1 MASVS
6 GGGAA
11 EATVAVAVSG
21 GGRSRRAARWAA
33 EHLLPH
39 ADRVLLIHVIPVV
52 TSIPS
57 PSGHRIPIERMEREV
72 VEMYVQDVKSKS
84 QQVFSTFKR
93 LCGRRN
99 VETLVLEGEN
109 PAVALLRYV
118 SECGD
123 NLYPHHLLR
132 IFKRPDVATVLLKS
146 APCSCNIFAVSK
158 RHLSMK
164 FANDPFVG
172 GNNMQIQKISHKAF
186 VASQKKLI
194 FDKQSLYGSQD
205 SETLQKPALVEA
217 SSYPKFSSD
226 GSASIDA
233 GQGSE
238 NALMI
243 PHNGDLHE
251 KSSNEAPV
259 EAVKLRIELQ
269 NTLAMYNRACD
280 DLIHAKKKIHLL
292 SAECSGE
299 AEKVKD
305 ALEREKMLNKVVAEE
320 KAKHLKAM
328 KEVEQAKEL
337 LAKEVLDRH
346 KAEIAANRVSS
357 EKSRVVEAFLSSER
371 RCRRYSRNEI
381 EVATDNFSD
390 TKKIGEG
397 SYGDVYKCSLDHTA
411 VAVKVEILS
420 QLRHPHMLLLLGFC
434 PENGCLVYE
443 YMENGS
449 LEDQLFYNKGK
460 EPLPWNARFR
470 IIFEVACGLA
480 FLHGTKPEPIVHR
493 DLKPGNILLDR
504 NYVSKIGDVGL
515 AKLVS
520 DVVPDGLTEYKETIL
535 AGTLYYMD
543 PEYQRTGTIRPKSD
557 LYALGIIALQILTAK
572 HPNGLVV
579 SVENA
584 IKGGT
589 FLDVL
594 DKSLTDWPVVEAE
607 KLARLALKCSRLRCR
622 DRPDL
627 ESEVLPEL
635 EELFYMSNVCFK
647 LRKSIDY
654 APSHYYCPILKEIM
668 DDPYIAADGYTY
680 EYRAIKAWLEK
691 HMISPVTKHRLS
703 HSSIMPNHALRSAI
717 QEWKA
722 RAAFLNS

>member
-1 MASVS
+1 MPFFYF
-6 GGGAA
+6 
-11 EATVAVAVSG
+11 E
-21 GGRSRRAARWAA
+21 
-33 EHLLPH
+33 PN
-39 ADRVLLIHVIPVV
+39 DCI
-52 TSIPS
+52 TSS
-57 PSGHRIPIERMEREV
+57 LM
-72 VEMYVQDVKSKS
+72 
-84 QQVFSTFKR
+84 
-93 LCGRRN
+93 N
-99 VETLVLEGEN
+99 
-109 PAVALLRYV
+109 A
-118 SECGD
+118 
-123 NLYPHHLLR
+123 
-132 IFKRPDVATVLLKS
+132 
-146 APCSCNIFAVSK
+146 
-158 RHLSMK
+158 
-164 FANDPFVG
+164 
-172 GNNMQIQKISHKAF
+172 IQ
-186 VASQKKLI
+186 
-194 FDKQSLYGSQD
+194 
-205 SETLQKPALVEA
+205 
-217 SSYPKFSSD
+217 
-226 GSASIDA
+226 
-233 GQGSE
+233 
-238 NALMI
+238 
-243 PHNGDLHE
+243 
-251 KSSNEAPV
+251 
-259 EAVKLRIELQ
+259 
-269 NTLAMYNRACD
+269 
-280 DLIHAKKKIHLL
+280 
-292 SAECSGE
+292 
-299 AEKVKD
+299 
-305 ALEREKMLNKVVAEE
+305 
-320 KAKHLKAM
+320 
-328 KEVEQAKEL
+328 
-337 LAKEVLDRH
+337 
-346 KAEIAANRVSS
+346 
-357 EKSRVVEAFLSSER
+357 
-371 RCRRYSRNEI
+371 
-381 EVATDNFSD
+381 
-390 TKKIGEG
+390 
-397 SYGDVYKCSLDHTA
+397 
-411 VAVKVEILS
+411 VEILS

-460 EPLPWNARFR
+460 EPLPWNVRFR

-654 APSHYYCPILKEIM
+654 APSHYYCPILK
-668 DDPYIAADGYTY
+668 
-680 EYRAIKAWLEK
+680 
-691 HMISPVTKHRLS
+691 V
-703 HSSIMPNHALRSAI
+703 
-717 QEWKA
+717 
-722 RAAFLNS
+722 